1 MTCPNCGAPVK
12 GDVCEYCGTVF
23 IDIQKKKNTLK
34 QKIFEDYLF
43 LQRNRLIGETLA
55 YIDECRKE
63 HTYEGYKM

>member
-23 IDIQKKKNTLK
+23 IDIRKKKNALN

-43 LQRNRLIGETLA
+43 LQRSRLIGEALA
-55 YIDECRKE
+55 HIDGCRKE